1 MAGKCV
7 AAKVPAL
14 RGRNRRRIRLTRL
27 PGLYI
32 PRAAAHE
39 SPGPHAVGAEQIRS
53 LSPRA
58 VCAGRGRG
66 EWGQLAAGELVTS
79 LDGSKD

>member
-14 RGRNRRRIRLTRL
+14 RGRNRRRIRLTRFPSL
-27 PGLYI
+27 HFSQ
-32 PRAAAHE
+32 ASAHE
-39 SPGPHAVGAEQIRS
+39 GSGPPAVGAEQIRS
-53 LSPRA
+53 LFPRA

-79 LDGSKD
+79 LDGGLD